1 MKNIKIDTNEVQRIL
16 FLHENYKN
24 TLLAEQSKEKTREE
38 VLKWFADAKRA
49 GCLKDPNL
57 NYNSVF
63 KTKSDDGVFKYFIKG
78 PSNSMQGKI
87 KRVYDDYTVE
97 IVDPTTGNALR
108 SSRWECKT
116 TPQVA
121 PEVIK
126 PLNSNQKKVLEI
138 IGRDGWFSEPAPT
151 EVEVELGKFK
161 KYNLGG
167 TDKDS
172 ENTTKDSEN
181 TTDSNV
187 STNPNKDVLQ
197 KHRKWF
203 KDLGR
208 DFFVY
213 KKIINA
219 PTGIVRKTAEKVSG
233 QSCKIAIE
241 NLWNNLKNPNNPGF
255 QLTPQEISDFVQM
268 AKICKEP
275 ANNRKFI
282 LRFGLKDKLED
293 LTKSKFRI

>member
-24 TLLAEQSKEKTREE
+24 TLLTEQSKEKTREE

-121 PEVIK
+121 PKVTE
-126 PLNSNQKKVLEI
+126 PLNSNQNEVLRRI
-138 IGRDGWFSEPAPT
+138 KLLGWFHEPAPT
-151 EVEVELGKFK
+151 EFEIEMNNFEQKDLTKAGTELGLNPEINYSTWFTKEKF
-161 KYNLGG
+161 
-167 TDKDS
+167 
-172 ENTTKDSEN
+172 
-181 TTDSNV
+181 
-187 STNPNKDVLQ
+187 PNGFL
-197 KHRKWF
+197 
-203 KDLGR
+203 
-208 DFFVY
+208 VY
-213 KKIINA
+213 KK
-219 PTGIVRKTAEKVSG
+219 TTTRT
-233 QSCKIAIE
+233 QSAGPVTKIEVDAKQCITAIE
-241 NLWNNLKNPNNPGF
+241 GLWNNYKNPRSYPITPEQRNDFRETAKMCAEPTNRPKFTFRPGLNN
-255 QLTPQEISDFVQM
+255 
-268 AKICKEP
+268 
-275 ANNRKFI
+275 
-282 LRFGLKDKLED
+282 KLND
-293 LTKSKFRI
+293 LGYR

>member
-24 TLLAEQSKEKTREE
+24 TLLTEQSKEKTREE

-63 KTKSDDGVFKYFIKG
+63 KTKNDDGTFKHFIKG

-121 PEVIK
+121 PKVTE
-126 PLNSNQKKVLEI
+126 PLNSNQNKVLEMI
-138 IGRDGWFSEPAPT
+138 KVQKWFHEPVPT
-151 EVEVELGKFK
+151 EVEIDKGIFEQEDLTDATSDLGKT
-161 KYNLGG
+161 Y
-167 TDKDS
+167 S
-172 ENTTKDSEN
+172 
-181 TTDSNV
+181 
-187 STNPNKDVLQ
+187 
-197 KHRKWF
+197 KWF
-203 KDLGR
+203 TKEQFPKGFL
-208 DFFVY
+208 VY
-213 KKIINA
+213 RKTTTQPDSAGPVKKIEVNA
-219 PTGIVRKTAEKVSG
+219 EGCRT
-233 QSCKIAIE
+233 AIE
-241 NLWNNLKNPNNPGF
+241 GLWNNYKNPRSYPITPEERNNFRETAKRCAEPTNR
-255 QLTPQEISDFVQM
+255 QLFTF
-268 AKICKEP
+268 
-275 ANNRKFI
+275 
-282 LRFGLKDKLED
+282 RFGLNKKLND
-293 LTKSKFRI
+293 LGYR